1 MSKREPQKPLLT
13 TIRKGYRYN
22 SDHTLLH
29 T

>member
-1 MSKREPQKPLLT
+1 MSKRKRQKLLLT